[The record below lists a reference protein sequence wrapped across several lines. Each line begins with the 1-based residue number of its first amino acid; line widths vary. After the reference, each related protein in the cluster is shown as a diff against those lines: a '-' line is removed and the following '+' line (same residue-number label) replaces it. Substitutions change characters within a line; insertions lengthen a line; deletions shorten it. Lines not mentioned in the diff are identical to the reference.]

1 MQFPV
6 SMMNDGLIDI
16 AVWERVGLHI
26 CPATLSTHDVVGLTN
41 GPDQRDGRRRERCLV
56 LVSQRKLH
64 CSMVRRS

>member
-26 CPATLSTHDVVGLTN
+26 CPTAFPAHHVVGLAN
-41 GPDQRDGRRRERCLV
+41 GSDQRDG
-56 LVSQRKLH
+56 
-64 CSMVRRS
+64 